1 MCEEG
6 GRRLAY
12 QRGGLPAAALA
23 SCACND
29 RASPA
34 NTNGGLDAISPRAD
48 ASASSSSYLGCC
60 SASRA
65 RHDEG
70 LQSAKLAPVAEIRF
84 APRSADSYSASGDG
98 AEPGEITALVC
109 CGRAA
114 CDAGDGRAFAV
125 TKRQSRWRRA
135 DASRKKKTAFG
146 SSSSGRLEALASVGA
161 PPRSGARRA
170 AEGGRGSRGAA
181 RSRPGSARCRG
192 RAMSGRTRSARGL
205 VLAAPSRAPH
215 ANRAD
220 RALPRRSESADED
233 NPQEISPG
241 RGATRGDRGRCEAQH
256 SELARLDACTY
267 LVATARARRAV
278 RRPRRDATEGL
289 SAALDSEMAAMTG
302 KAVEWPGAEN
312 DWGDAG
318 VSRERARLEA
328 RRDEMRLSLIHI

>member
-1 MCEEG
+1 
-6 GRRLAY
+6 
-12 QRGGLPAAALA
+12 
-23 SCACND
+23 
-29 RASPA
+29 
-34 NTNGGLDAISPRAD
+34 
-48 ASASSSSYLGCC
+48 
-60 SASRA
+60 
-65 RHDEG
+65 
-70 LQSAKLAPVAEIRF
+70 
-84 APRSADSYSASGDG
+84 
-98 AEPGEITALVC
+98 
-109 CGRAA
+109 
-114 CDAGDGRAFAV
+114 
-125 TKRQSRWRRA
+125 
-135 DASRKKKTAFG
+135 
-146 SSSSGRLEALASVGA
+146 
-161 PPRSGARRA
+161 
-170 AEGGRGSRGAA
+170 
-181 RSRPGSARCRG
+181 
-192 RAMSGRTRSARGL
+192 MSGRTRSARGL

-328 RRDEMRLSLIHI
+328 RRDEMRRVKARPARDAPRKSTEPNERTRREERPLARGGVLARGAGRRRAPPKRRPSADCEDLFLRLVTLSRNAR